1 MRIAEISVHSCP
13 QRPLGT
19 GDVGGMN
26 LYILTLSHEMNRL
39 GVNVDIFA
47 RWHDPAEPEII
58 RINERTRLIH
68 IRAGEL
74 RDISKMEVFNCLPEF
89 QAKILEFMQK
99 DGAKYDILRSHY
111 WTSALVAE
119 QIKKQLGVPDIVTF
133 HTLGEVKNR
142 ASGAHEE
149 PEIRIQSEK
158 KIVAITDCI
167 VTSTAEGKNNLI
179 NLYGCLPEKI
189 KIIPPGVNLDVFLPR
204 DQEKAR
210 RELDLE
216 NYRRVLL
223 FAGRLQPF
231 KGLDLLLHAMT
242 NLPNHGMTKLLVV
255 GGNSGDNDELA
266 KMNALTNELGIGS
279 RVDFVGP
286 VEHEKMPVYYNAAD
300 ICIVPSYHESFGLV
314 AVEALASGTP
324 VLASRVGGLAT
335 IVKDGETGYLFEER
349 SPEALAAY
357 LCLMMSENEIR
368 NSMAGAARQSV
379 LKYSWSSTAQHL
391 LQEYQKLLK
400 VPTNCC

>member
-1 MRIAEISVHSCP
+1 
-13 QRPLGT
+13 
-19 GDVGGMN
+19 
-26 LYILTLSHEMNRL
+26 
-39 GVNVDIFA
+39 
-47 RWHDPAEPEII
+47 
-58 RINERTRLIH
+58 
-68 IRAGEL
+68 
-74 RDISKMEVFNCLPEF
+74 
-89 QAKILEFMQK
+89 
-99 DGAKYDILRSHY
+99 
-111 WTSALVAE
+111 
-119 QIKKQLGVPDIVTF
+119 
-133 HTLGEVKNR
+133 
-142 ASGAHEE
+142 
-149 PEIRIQSEK
+149 
-158 KIVAITDCI
+158 
-167 VTSTAEGKNNLI
+167 
-179 NLYGCLPEKI
+179 
-189 KIIPPGVNLDVFLPR
+189 
-204 DQEKAR
+204 
-210 RELDLE
+210 
-216 NYRRVLL
+216 VLL